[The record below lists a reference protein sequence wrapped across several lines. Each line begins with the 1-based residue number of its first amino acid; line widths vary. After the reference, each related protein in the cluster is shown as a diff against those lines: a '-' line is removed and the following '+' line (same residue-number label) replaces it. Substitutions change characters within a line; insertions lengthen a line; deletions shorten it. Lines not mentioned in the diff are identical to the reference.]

1 MGFCFQPKVTKECFG
16 CHCFCQNSS
25 RLKPHKTMKQ
35 NWTWGVHIPCIHSCL
50 SNFSKR
56 TLSTGWWL
64 GTWLDYDFPFSWEW
78 NNPPNWRVVHHFS
91 GGVETNHQPVHHF
104 IPIPPAAQIA
114 SCCLAAKMAWTPAA
128 GFQLSGGNRLGGTI
142 HREPF
147 GACFFTDKRR
157 RGQKTSKLPILS
169 GSTGSSTLFWSHRG
183 RTLKCASAAFTWT
196 HGHRRCGW
204 HVRSRPILGEF
215 KPGIRL
221 QDITNR
227 MNFNMKFYIEFFCS
241 SPKKLWSLSTIS
253 WFLIYI
259 YHFSSF
265 LNHSPFWPS
274 SQHHKFWSPTTP
286 WQLLGSPRGCPLRVA
301 VVPPVIHFLKEGIF
315 HGNHQKAQFLLFMR
329 RYDDEERERDDIYI
343 YIIIYIYWLVVWNM
357 NFICPYNWE

>member
-1 MGFCFQPKVTKECFG
+1 MEQ
-16 CHCFCQNSS
+16 
-25 RLKPHKTMKQ
+25 
-35 NWTWGVHIPCIHSCL
+35 
-50 SNFSKR
+50 
-56 TLSTGWWL
+56 
-64 GTWLDYDFPFSWEW
+64 
-78 NNPPNWRVVHHFS
+78 
-91 GGVETNHQPVHHF
+91 
-104 IPIPPAAQIA
+104 
-114 SCCLAAKMAWTPAA
+114 
-128 GFQLSGGNRLGGTI
+128 
-142 HREPF
+142 F
-147 GACFFTDKRR
+147 GACFLLFFTDKRR
-157 RGQKTSKLPILS
+157 RGQKTSKLRILS

-204 HVRSRPILGEF
+204 HVRSRPVLGQL

-265 LNHSPFWPS
+265 LNHGPFWPS

-301 VVPPVIHFLKEGIF
+301 VVPPSHPFFKRGNFPWKPSESPIF
-315 HGNHQKAQFLLFMR
+315 AVHAEIWWWR
-329 RYDDEERERDDIYI
+329 ERERWYI
-343 YIIIYIYWLVVWNM
+343 YI
-357 NFICPYNWE
+357 